1 MRADKFLWS
10 VRLFKTRKDATE
22 ACKDNKISIR
32 NNAIKPGY
40 EIKTDDVILIKK
52 GSLKNTFMVVGFPL
66 SRVGAKL
73 VNEYIQDIT
82 PMEEQEKNRLI
93 LLAKREDVY
102 DGSGRPTKRDR
113 RTLDKWTD
121 GLQGLPPAKKKKKK

>member
-40 EIKTDDVILIKK
+40 QIKMDDVFLVKK
-52 GSLKNTFMVVGFPL
+52 GSLKNTFMVVGIPL

-73 VNEYIQDIT
+73 VSEYIQDIT
-82 PMEEQEKNRLI
+82 PMEDQEKNRLI
-93 LLAKREDVY
+93 ITAKREDVY

-113 RTLDKWTD
+113 RTLDKWND
-121 GLQGLPPAKKKKKK
+121 GLHGLPPSRKKKK